1 MTRSVITRTLAR
13 SCKELRVLTHPKH
26 QLAGIFREMRRQ
38 FAEPVMR
45 QDYPEFNFALD
56 LNHPL
61 EEHPRM
67 NLVFRNTQ
75 QASYPVE
82 DLDTFEVVLKHINY
96 LETSADRAQYLQR
109 HKDIWWRFES
119 KAETE
124 HVAPMVEARE
134 TDENKEEVA

>member
-13 SCKELRVLTHPKH
+13 SCKELRVLSHPKH
-26 QLAGIFREMRRQ
+26 PLAGIFREMRRQ

-45 QDYPEFNFALD
+45 QDYPEFNYVLD

-61 EEHPRM
+61 EAHPELR
-67 NLVFRNTQ
+67 LQFRNTQ
-75 QASYPVE
+75 QASYAVE
-82 DLDTFEVVLKHINY
+82 DLDSFDVVLKHINY
-96 LETSADRAQYLQR
+96 LETSADRAQYLKR
-109 HKDIWWRFES
+109 HKDIWWRFDS
-119 KAETE
+119 VAETL